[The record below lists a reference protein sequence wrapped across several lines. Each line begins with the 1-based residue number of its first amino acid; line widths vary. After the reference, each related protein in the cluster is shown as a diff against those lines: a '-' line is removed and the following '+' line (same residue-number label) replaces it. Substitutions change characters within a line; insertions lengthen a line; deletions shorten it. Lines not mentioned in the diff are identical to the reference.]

1 MLDNGIEVLTVRLPL
16 LQTFLSVTLELLV
29 LILDVSFCLLGLCQ
43 FAQEFIFSL
52 QLLFL
57 HLSF

>member
-1 MLDNGIEVLTVRLPL
+1 MLDNRIEVLTVRLPL

-29 LILDVSFCLLGLCQ
+29 LVLDVSFCLLGLGQ
-43 FAQEFIFSL
+43 FAQELIFSL
-52 QLLFL
+52 LLLFL